1 MKFSRFRITA
11 IAIFLVMGLTSVGI
25 FVEWAGADDYT
36 LVVTHYN
43 VYV

>member
-11 IAIFLVMGLTSVGI
+11 IAILLVIGLTCVGT
-25 FVEWAGADDYT
+25 FVEWTGADDYT